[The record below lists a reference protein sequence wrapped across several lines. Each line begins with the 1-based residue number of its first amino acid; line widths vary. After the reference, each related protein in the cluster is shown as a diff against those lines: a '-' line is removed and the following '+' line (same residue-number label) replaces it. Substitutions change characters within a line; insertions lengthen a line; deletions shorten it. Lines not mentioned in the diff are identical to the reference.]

1 MLLLG
6 RFKNISF
13 VKWLVKC
20 HNVAIIIIIIIAVV
34 AIIIPVLIFLVT
46 RHIKYVSF
54 SSPLPNRVGT
64 CKERL

>member
-6 RFKNISF
+6 RFKNVSF

-34 AIIIPVLIFLVT
+34 AIIIGNFSRQIYFRILDILINSDFLV
-46 RHIKYVSF
+46 
-54 SSPLPNRVGT
+54 L
-64 CKERL
+64 